1 VFQVQQKAF
10 LCSVALGVS
19 TVFAGDLSSYR
30 GLQFGMSVPAAVKE
44 AGVKSTDVVIVHQRP
59 ALIQNME
66 WRPRPTVL
74 TDGVKAD
81 PVKEGLLSFLN
92 GELFRIVVVYDRYK
106 IEGMTEDDMIEAL
119 SRAYGAATRPTVE
132 IAYHSNFA
140 EVASVIARWED
151 AEYSYNLVR
160 SGDRS
165 SFAMVLYSKRL
176 DALAQAAIVQAVEI
190 ETQEAPQRE
199 LDKQKKRDDDERL
212 ALEKARSANKLNF
225 RP

>member
-30 GLQFGMSVPAAVKE
+30 GLQFGMSVPAAAKE

-176 DALAQAAIVQAVEI
+176 DALAQAAIVQAVQI